1 MCVPL
6 TPSSL
11 FLSLC
16 LCRLSRWLFKNE
28 EPLLEC
34 SGQSAELLL
43 KSARRGCNRQQ
54 KGKRLPEIRTPAPP
68 PRPMVP
74 VPLGIILYA
83 TSSQEWQAVESLA
96 FVGPLDIWQRTRKP
110 RFPSVSPSA
119 GKLQG
124 ASCPAQCH
132 GTVGPG
138 ATMPGISTR
147 YSFEIFMMKLAPIQ
161 GLSGGVCGSAANL
174 SLGGKSMEERIIPQN
189 DARTIGNPLVRVNLD
204 TLSRIISKNYLKMDH
219 RPKDEC
225 KAIIMDFFPS
235 CRVIYNSGLKSKIGR
250 GWPLILELHCLV
262 VRRGS

>member
-119 GKLQG
+119 GKLQAPHAAAVCRPPG
-124 ASCPAQCH
+124 LPGEVSRSSCSRGVEQLHEDPKVAKNNSAFQMREQVVQHSVTGQWALVPQCLASP
-132 GTVGPG
+132 P
-138 ATMPGISTR
+138 
-147 YSFEIFMMKLAPIQ
+147 
-161 GLSGGVCGSAANL
+161 
-174 SLGGKSMEERIIPQN
+174 
-189 DARTIGNPLVRVNLD
+189 D
-204 TLSRIISKNYLKMDH
+204 TALRSS
-219 RPKDEC
+219 
-225 KAIIMDFFPS
+225 
-235 CRVIYNSGLKSKIGR
+235 
-250 GWPLILELHCLV
+250 
-262 VRRGS
+262 

>member
-74 VPLGIILYA
+74 VPLGIVLYA

-119 GKLQG
+119 GKLQ
-124 ASCPAQCH
+124 
-132 GTVGPG
+132 
-138 ATMPGISTR
+138 
-147 YSFEIFMMKLAPIQ
+147 
-161 GLSGGVCGSAANL
+161 
-174 SLGGKSMEERIIPQN
+174 
-189 DARTIGNPLVRVNLD
+189 
-204 TLSRIISKNYLKMDH
+204 
-219 RPKDEC
+219 DEC

-235 CRVIYNSGLKSKIGR
+235 CR
-250 GWPLILELHCLV
+250 
-262 VRRGS
+262 